1 MRTTLKRGIGQAAG
15 PNGNGHAAVPP
26 LFGPIVRYRQPQQPQ
41 RSLVRL
47 ALHTFGWFVLV
58 LGVLAAALVAWR
70 HTHSHENLS
79 AIALFFSRHG
89 TESASGLAVA
99 TVVGASLVVW
109 TRATAQA
116 LGLLAVVVLASG
128 AVGGLYLYGHEAL
141 AEISTH
147 TKQGKAAVKEL
158 KPIASPS
165 QPAIALVAGYDVRGK
180 TNGANPYAGS
190 NSDTLMLLRADPA
203 NNTLSL
209 LSFPRDLYVNIYCH
223 GDTVYTQNRINSAWG
238 TCGNN
243 GPAATL
249 DTVEHLTGLNINY
262 FITLDFHAFKQ
273 LVNNLHGVYMNVDR
287 RYYIPL
293 HTGVSA
299 INLHPGYQKLDG
311 GQALSYVRYR
321 HTDSDIY
328 RTGRQ
333 QLFIEAL
340 KSRLRTALSPTS
352 LPLEVPKLVGVLKHN
367 IEIGKAGGGSVDF
380 GELTKY
386 LGLLYQLP
394 PGHLF
399 RNAIP
404 LNAFHYFTTSAGA
417 DVESASPAAI
427 ATAVHSF
434 LNPDVRQTQAVN
446 VQFGGHKPAKKKT
459 KQHKLPRSQVSVL
472 VLNAG
477 TAPGE
482 AVQTSYLLTTRGY
495 TTRSLPSGDTANA
508 PKVQSDTTIYY
519 DPVQPN
525 GPQAAQQ
532 LRPLFGSHTRV
543 KQMTNAIAGFAKLA
557 GNPLTVVTVG
567 TSFPGTLVIHRP
579 PKVQPKQPPQI
590 SPGAAMTA
598 PGLRSVYD
606 RVHFPLMVPHEIARY
621 AQLSSDE
628 GVRAFKPVQ
637 NQHEVA
643 LTFVMPNGNEYWQIE
658 ESTWNSAPILQNP
671 SFTLYHRGQKYLVYT
686 TGGAVQM
693 VALRTPRA
701 TYWVSNTILNELSN
715 STMIAIAES
724 LRPLRR

>member
-15 PNGNGHAAVPP
+15 PNGNGHSVVPP
-26 LFGPIVRYRQPQQPQ
+26 LFGPITRYRQPEPPR
-41 RSLVRL
+41 RSVIGLLLRG
-47 ALHTFGWFVLV
+47 FGWLV
-58 LGVLAAALVAWR
+58 V
-70 HTHSHENLS
+70 
-79 AIALFFSRHG
+79 
-89 TESASGLAVA
+89 AVA
-99 TVVGASLVVW
+99 VVGA
-109 TRATAQA
+109 
-116 LGLLAVVVLASG
+116 G
-128 AVGGLYLYGHEAL
+128 AAGGLYLYTHETL
-141 AEISTH
+141 AQISTH
-147 TKQGKAAVKEL
+147 TRQLKNADQGLTKI
-158 KPIASPS
+158 PSPS
-165 QPAIALVAGYDVRGK
+165 SPAIALVAGYDVRGK
-180 TNGANPYAGS
+180 TSGANPYAGS
-190 NSDTLMLLRADPA
+190 NSDTLMLLRADPTT
-203 NNTLSL
+203 NTLSL

-249 DTVEHLTGLNINY
+249 DTVHHLTGLNINY

-340 KSRLRTALSPTS
+340 KSRLRTAISPSSVLT
-352 LPLEVPKLVGVLKHN
+352 EVPKLVGVLKHN

-386 LGLLYQLP
+386 LGLLYHLP

-417 DVESASPAAI
+417 DVESVSPAAI

-434 LNPDVRQTQAVN
+434 LNPDVRVAQAVN
-446 VQFGGHKPAKKKT
+446 GQFGGHKPAKKKP
-459 KQHKLPRSQVSVL
+459 KQHKLARSQISIL
-472 VLNAG
+472 ALNAG
-477 TAPGE
+477 TVPGE
-482 AVQTSYLLTTRGY
+482 ALQTGYLLSRRGY
-495 TTRSLPSGDTANA
+495 TIKTLPAGDQPNA
-508 PKVQSDTTIYY
+508 PKVQRDTIVYY
-519 DPVQPN
+519 DVAQPN
-525 GPQAAQQ
+525 AKQAALQI
-532 LRPLFGSHTRV
+532 RPLFGSHARV
-543 KQMTNAIAGFAKLA
+543 EQMTGPIAGFAKLA

-567 TSFPGTLVIHRP
+567 TSFSGTLVIHRP
-579 PKVQPKQPPQI
+579 PKVQPKTPPQV
-590 SPGAAMTA
+590 SNGAAMTA
-598 PGLRSVYD
+598 PALRRVYD
-606 RVHFPLMVPHEIARY
+606 QVHFPLMVPHQIALS

-628 GVRAFKPVQ
+628 GVRAFQPVR

-643 LTFVMPNGNEYWQIE
+643 LTFVMPNGLEYWQVE
-658 ESTWNSAPILQNP
+658 ESTWNGAPILQKP
-671 SFTLYHRGQKYLVYT
+671 SFTLVHHGQKYLVYT

-715 STMIAIAES
+715 ATMIAIAES
-724 LRPLRR
+724 LKPLRR

>member
-15 PNGNGHAAVPP
+15 LNGNGHSVVPP
-26 LFGPIVRYRQPQQPQ
+26 LFGPMVRYRQPEPPR
-41 RSLVRL
+41 RSVIGLVMRGF
-47 ALHTFGWFVLV
+47 AWFVLA
-58 LGVLAAALVAWR
+58 LAVIG
-70 HTHSHENLS
+70 SG
-79 AIALFFSRHG
+79 IAGGTYLYLHG
-89 TESASGLAVA
+89 TL
-99 TVVGASLVVW
+99 T
-109 TRATAQA
+109 
-116 LGLLAVVVLASG
+116 
-128 AVGGLYLYGHEAL
+128 
-141 AEISTH
+141 EISTH
-147 TKQGKAAVKEL
+147 TKQGQRAVKEL

-165 QPAIALVAGYDVRGK
+165 SPAIALVAGYDIRGK
-180 TNGANPYAGS
+180 TSGANPYAGS

-249 DTVEHLTGLNINY
+249 DTVQHLTGLSINY

-287 RYYIPL
+287 RYFIPL

-311 GQALSYVRYR
+311 GEALSYVRYR

-340 KSRLRTALSPTS
+340 KSRLRGVISPSS
-352 LPLEVPKLVGVLKHN
+352 LLTEVPSLVGVLKHN
-367 IEIGKAGGGSVDF
+367 IEIGKAGGGSVDL

-386 LGLLYQLP
+386 LGLLYHLP

-417 DVESASPAAI
+417 DVESASPGAI

-434 LNPDVRQTQAVN
+434 LNPDVRVAQAVN
-446 VQFGGHKPAKKKT
+446 GQFGGHKPAKKKS
-459 KQHKLPRSQVSVL
+459 KVHKLPRSQISVL

-477 TAPGE
+477 NVPGE
-482 AVQTSYLLTTRGY
+482 ASQTSYLLTRRGY
-495 TTRSLPSGDTANA
+495 TIKTMPSGDQANA
-508 PKVQSDTTIYY
+508 PKVQRDTTVYY
-519 DPVQPN
+519 DVAQPN
-525 GPQAAQQ
+525 AKQAASQV
-532 LRPLFGSHTRV
+532 RPLFGPHTRV
-543 KQMTNAIAGFAKLA
+543 EQMTGAIAGYARLA

-567 TSFPGTLVIHRP
+567 TSFPGTLVVHHP
-579 PKVQPKQPPQI
+579 PKVQPKQPPQV
-590 SPGAAMTA
+590 SNGAAMTA
-598 PGLRSVYD
+598 PVLRRVYD
-606 RVHFPLMVPHEIARY
+606 RVHFPLMVPHQIAQG
-621 AQLSSDE
+621 AQLSSVE
-628 GVRAFKPVQ
+628 GVRAFKPVK

-643 LTFVMPNGNEYWQIE
+643 LTFVMPNGLEYWQIE
-658 ESTWNSAPILQNP
+658 ESTWNGAPILQKP
-671 SFTLYHRGQKYLVYT
+671 SFTLIHHGQKYLVYT

-701 TYWVSNTILNELSN
+701 TYWVSNSILNELSN
-715 STMIAIAES
+715 ATMIAIAES